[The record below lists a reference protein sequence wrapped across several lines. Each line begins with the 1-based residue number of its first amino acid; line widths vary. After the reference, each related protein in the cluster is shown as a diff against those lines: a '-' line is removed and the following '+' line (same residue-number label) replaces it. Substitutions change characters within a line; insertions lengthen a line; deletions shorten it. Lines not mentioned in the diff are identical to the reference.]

1 MKIEGAVERLFLYL
15 ENSNEGMNRFLV
27 LIFCGILILGCT
39 SKSEVEVPKEDNS
52 LITNEN
58 LKMEF
63 DLLIGVYLKKY
74 PNSNEILLNILV
86 SKNHVYA
93 YIFESI
99 KDCPRIP
106 EYTYFYSLQKI
117 KGYSVHVEIDGRSK
131 NPERFFDLE
140 LFENYVETYS
150 SLNLC
155 HPYGFWSRYQMN
167 EKGEIVSKKN
177 TEIIEG
183 SPLEDLFVE
192 EDDEFRM
199 EIIEEELSEW

>member
-1 MKIEGAVERLFLYL
+1 M
-15 ENSNEGMNRFLV
+15 SRFLV

-39 SKSEVEVPKEDNS
+39 SKSEVEVPKEDKS

-74 PNSNEILLNILV
+74 PNSNEIRLNILV
-86 SKNHVYA
+86 TKNQVYA
-93 YIFESI
+93 SFFESM
-99 KDCPRIP
+99 KDCPKFP
-106 EYTYFYSLQKI
+106 EVKYFYSWEKI
-117 KGYSVHVEIDGRSK
+117 KDYYVYVEIDGRSK
-131 NPERFFDLE
+131 SPERFFDME
-140 LFENYVETYS
+140 LFQKYVETEPI
-150 SLNLC
+150 LNLC

-183 SPLEDLFVE
+183 RPAEDLFVE